1 MRDMRFAR
9 NEFGIYRI
17 RNLYERDRGEN
28 NLCIQLGDL
37 LTGDFVGEAYASDFK
52 LAKYLPELI
61 QADDYINGNR
71 VIENVRVEVTKSV
84 SNTDIFLDFKVVT
97 AGKNGNAITYS
108 YKQNEIHDWV
118 TSESFNSNKIKF
130 KEVLNCDGI

>member
-37 LTGDFVGEAYASDFK
+37 LTGDFVGEAYVSDLK

-130 KEVLNCDGI
+130 REVLNCDGI